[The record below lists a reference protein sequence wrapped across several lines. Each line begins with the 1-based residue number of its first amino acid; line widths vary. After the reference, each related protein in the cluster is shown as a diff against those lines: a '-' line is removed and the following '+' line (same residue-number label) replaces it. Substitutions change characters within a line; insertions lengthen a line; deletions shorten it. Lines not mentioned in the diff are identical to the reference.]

1 MDTKRTQAE
10 TDTEREEVLSIL
22 ARQIRAINERIQE
35 YDIKESPDEQTLIK
49 WTRTLGY
56 LSGQY
61 RKLMKDTD
69 IDEMEA
75 DLEFLKQ
82 AKEVMD
88 GR

>member
-22 ARQIRAINERIQE
+22 ARQIRAIDERIQK
-35 YDIKESPDEQTLIK
+35 YDIEEGADEQTLIK